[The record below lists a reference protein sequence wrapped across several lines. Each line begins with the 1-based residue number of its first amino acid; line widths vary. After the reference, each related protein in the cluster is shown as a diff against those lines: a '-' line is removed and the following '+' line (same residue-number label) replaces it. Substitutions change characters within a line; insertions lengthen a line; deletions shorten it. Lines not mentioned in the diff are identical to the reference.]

1 MSLRKMSKSAIDNT
15 LAKRAGTQSPSF
27 LAGIVAGDERDL
39 PNIETQQFR
48 SFASS
53 IILGGGGHVFAFS
66 FSLSLPL
73 SDFLLH

>member
-1 MSLRKMSKSAIDNT
+1 MSKSAIDNT

-53 IILGGGGHVFAFS
+53 IILGGGGARVCVLI
-66 FSLSLPL
+66 LSLTPSL
-73 SDFLLH
+73 

>member
-1 MSLRKMSKSAIDNT
+1 MSKSAIDNT

-53 IILGGGGHVFAFS
+53 IILGRGRARVCVLI
-66 FSLSLPL
+66 LSLTPSL
-73 SDFLLH
+73 